1 MNIFGKSKQQS
12 TQSQSTINKNM
23 ANMANTISVITNLKE
38 QVDLLEKRNNFI
50 TKQKNNAILEAKQKL
65 EKKDKNG
72 AMLSLK
78 KKKQFEDEIAK
89 NQGIQLTLENQ
100 IYSLESANMQK
111 AVIDALELGNKSI
124 KQINNNLNPDKI
136 DELMDDIQEQTDNSN
151 AINQALSQNLQQ
163 VYDDTDLLEELEQLE
178 NSFLEKSRA
187 KNNDNDMEFCET
199 LPSIPEED
207 IPTIPI
213 IPNISKK
220 LTEDEEMELEMKQMV
235 ASMGI

>member
-50 TKQKNNAILEAKQKL
+50 TKQKDNAILEAKQKL

-72 AMLSLK
+72 AMLALK

-163 VYDDTDLLEELEQLE
+163 VYDDTDLLEELEKLE
-178 NSFLEKSRA
+178 AENN
-187 KNNDNDMEFCET
+187 KNDGEFCNT
-199 LPSIPEED
+199 LPSIPKED
-207 IPTIPI
+207 IPI
-213 IPNISKK
+213 IPNISTK
-220 LTEDEEMELEMKQMV
+220 LSEDEEMDLEIKQMV

>member
-1 MNIFGKSKQQS
+1 MDYIMNIFGKSKQQS

-50 TKQKNNAILEAKQKL
+50 TKQKDNAILEAKQKL

-78 KKKQFEDEIAK
+78 KKKQFETEIEK

-124 KQINNNLNPDKI
+124 KQINNNLNSDKI

-163 VYDDTDLLEELEQLE
+163 VYDDPDLLEELEKLE
-178 NSFLEKSRA
+178 AENAEEDINKQC
-187 KNNDNDMEFCET
+187 DNICGI
-199 LPSIPEED
+199 LPSIPKED
-207 IPTIPI
+207 IPI

-220 LTEDEEMELEMKQMV
+220 LSEDEEMELEMKQMV
-235 ASMGI
+235 ASMCI

>member
-1 MNIFGKSKQQS
+1 MDYIMNIFGKSKQQS

-50 TKQKNNAILEAKQKL
+50 TKQKDNAILEAKQKL

-72 AMLSLK
+72 AMLALK

-163 VYDDTDLLEELEQLE
+163 VYDDTDLLEELEKLE
-178 NSFLEKSRA
+178 AENN
-187 KNNDNDMEFCET
+187 KNDGEFCNT
-199 LPSIPEED
+199 LPSIPKED
-207 IPTIPI
+207 IPI
-213 IPNISKK
+213 IPNISTK
-220 LTEDEEMELEMKQMV
+220 LSEDEEMDLEIKQMV

>member
-50 TKQKNNAILEAKQKL
+50 TNQKDNAILEAKQKL

-163 VYDDTDLLEELEQLE
+163 VYDDTDLLEELEKLE
-178 NSFLEKSRA
+178 AENN
-187 KNNDNDMEFCET
+187 KNDGEFCNT
-199 LPSIPEED
+199 LPSIPKED
-207 IPTIPI
+207 IPI
-213 IPNISKK
+213 IPNISNISKK

>member
-1 MNIFGKSKQQS
+1 MDYIMNIFGKSKQQS

-23 ANMANTISVITNLKE
+23 ATMANTISVITNLKE

-50 TKQKNNAILEAKQKL
+50 TKQKDNAILEAKQKL

-72 AMLSLK
+72 AMLALK

-163 VYDDTDLLEELEQLE
+163 VYDDPDLLEELEQLE
-178 NSFLEKSRA
+178 NSFLEKSSA
-187 KNNDNDMEFCET
+187 KNNDNDMEFFGT

-207 IPTIPI
+207 IPI
-213 IPNISKK
+213 IPKK
-220 LTEDEEMELEMKQMV
+220 LSEDEEMELEMKQIV

>member
-1 MNIFGKSKQQS
+1 MDYIMNIFGKSKQQS

-23 ANMANTISVITNLKE
+23 ATMANTISVITNLKE

-50 TKQKNNAILEAKQKL
+50 TKQKDNAILEAKQKL

-72 AMLSLK
+72 AMLALK

-163 VYDDTDLLEELEQLE
+163 VYDDPDLLEELEQLE

-187 KNNDNDMEFCET
+187 KNNDNDMEFCGT

-207 IPTIPI
+207 IPI
-213 IPNISKK
+213 IPKK
-220 LTEDEEMELEMKQMV
+220 LTEDEEMDLEMKQMV
-235 ASMGI
+235 ASMKI

>member
-1 MNIFGKSKQQS
+1 MDYIMNIFGKSKQQS
-12 TQSQSTINKNM
+12 ALSQTTINKNM

-50 TKQKNNAILEAKQKL
+50 TKQKDNAILEAKQKL

-72 AMLSLK
+72 AMLALK

-163 VYDDTDLLEELEQLE
+163 VYDDTDLLEELEKLE
-178 NSFLEKSRA
+178 AENN
-187 KNNDNDMEFCET
+187 KNDGEFCNT
-199 LPSIPEED
+199 LPSIPKED
-207 IPTIPI
+207 IPI
-213 IPNISKK
+213 IPNISTK
-220 LTEDEEMELEMKQMV
+220 LSEDEEMDLEIKQMV

>member
-1 MNIFGKSKQQS
+1 MDYIMNIFGKSKQQS
-12 TQSQSTINKNM
+12 ALSQTTINKNV

-50 TKQKNNAILEAKQKL
+50 TKQKDNAILEAKQKL

-72 AMLSLK
+72 AMLALK

-124 KQINNNLNPDKI
+124 KNINNNLNPDKI

-163 VYDDTDLLEELEQLE
+163 VYDDPDLLEELEQLE
-178 NSFLEKSRA
+178 NSFLEKSSA
-187 KNNDNDMEFCET
+187 KNNDNDMEFCGT
-199 LPSIPEED
+199 FPSIPEED
-207 IPTIPI
+207 IPI
-213 IPNISKK
+213 IPKK
-220 LTEDEEMELEMKQMV
+220 LTEDEEMEIEFKQMV

>member
-1 MNIFGKSKQQS
+1 MDYIMNIFGKSKQQS

-50 TKQKNNAILEAKQKL
+50 TNQKDNAILEAKQKL

-163 VYDDTDLLEELEQLE
+163 VYDDTDLLEELEKLE
-178 NSFLEKSRA
+178 AENN
-187 KNNDNDMEFCET
+187 KNDGEFCNT
-199 LPSIPEED
+199 LPSIPKED
-207 IPTIPI
+207 IPI
-213 IPNISKK
+213 IPNISNISKK